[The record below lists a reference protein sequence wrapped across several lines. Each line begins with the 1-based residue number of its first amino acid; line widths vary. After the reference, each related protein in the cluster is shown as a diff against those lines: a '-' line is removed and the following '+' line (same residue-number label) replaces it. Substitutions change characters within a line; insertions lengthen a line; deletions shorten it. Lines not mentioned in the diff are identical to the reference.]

1 MKAIV
6 LYTMRAT
13 ATVLLGN
20 SWTMVQSFCSKKL
33 QRLILDNTF
42 FCLIF
47 VAVATYQIKSFVIFL
62 DFYSTKQG
70 LPLVDSWS
78 RALTKMNR
86 VIPIVIH

>member
-47 VAVATYQIKSFVIFL
+47 VAVATYIIC
-62 DFYSTKQG
+62 Y
-70 LPLVDSWS
+70 
-78 RALTKMNR
+78 
-86 VIPIVIH
+86 IPRLLLN

>member
-20 SWTMVQSFCSKKL
+20 SWTMLQSFCSKKL
-33 QRLILDNTF
+33 QRLILDDTF
-42 FCLIF
+42 SVLFSLLLPL
-47 VAVATYQIKSFVIFL
+47 TTKSFVIFL
-62 DFYSTKQG
+62 DFHSTKQG

-78 RALTKMNR
+78 RALTKMKY
-86 VIPIVIH
+86 IPIVIH